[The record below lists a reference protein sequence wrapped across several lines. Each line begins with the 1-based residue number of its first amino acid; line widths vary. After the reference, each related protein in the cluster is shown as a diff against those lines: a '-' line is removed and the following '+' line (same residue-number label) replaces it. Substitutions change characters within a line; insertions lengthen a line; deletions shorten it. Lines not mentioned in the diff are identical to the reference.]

1 MITRKSDMLNLFVK
15 IHDYIY
21 KDMVYSVSRDCWFY
35 KEGTNGEY
43 VD

>member
-1 MITRKSDMLNLFVK
+1 MFKLFSK
-15 IHDYIY
+15 IHNMIY

-35 KEGTNGEY
+35 KEGANGEC